1 MKIRPTKYSE
11 PSDVALFR
19 NGLYRDRLNFQER
32 VRRAAAFDMVALSSI
47 QNIKETAKFFDLGS
61 RAIEKIIKMQ
71 RDDLHLEE
79 AFPIEFNNS
88 EDNIVTNGEW
98 QELKDSAIYRRVVN
112 GN

>member
-1 MKIRPTKYSE
+1 MKIRPTKYSDPTSE
-11 PSDVALFR
+11 ALLKNR
-19 NGLYRDRLNFQER
+19 LHRDRLNFQER

-61 RAIEKIIKMQ
+61 RAIEKIIIMQ

-79 AFPIEFNNS
+79 AFPVEFENS

-98 QELKDSAIYRRVVN
+98 QQLKDSAIYRKLVN